1 MGTDG
6 DLPQDWGETLADL
19 EARRAASR
27 AMGGD
32 ERLARHRGAGKLDVR
47 ARVEHL
53 VDPGSFREI
62 GTLAGDVPSDA
73 IVAGSG
79 RIGGRPVMVG
89 AEDFTVVA
97 GTIGG
102 ASNAKR
108 HRIAE
113 LALRDRI
120 PLVMLLEGAGFR
132 QDGRAH
138 GRAPVDLLA
147 QAQCSG
153 RVPVVTAVLG
163 ASAGHGALIAPM
175 SDFAVMS
182 AAASVFTAGPPV
194 VAEAL
199 GETVTKD
206 ELGGPAVA
214 VASGL
219 IHNVGADDPATL
231 DLVKL
236 YLSYFPPSAW
246 SYPPHYDTEDVR
258 PREVPEL
265 LEIVPRD
272 GRRTYD
278 MHEVID
284 AIVDDHSWFEVQPGF
299 GRSVICALAR
309 LGGDPVA
316 VVANQPEVLA
326 GSIDVDGADKAAHF
340 IMVADSF
347 HLPLVFLSDNPG
359 VLPGTESERRGI
371 LRSGARM
378 FAAQT
383 VASTPK
389 FEITLRKA
397 YGFGSMVM
405 GMVGFDGQSGVFA
418 FPGATMGAM
427 GAAAMSR
434 ARGSDVDEAELLRQA
449 ELEASY
455 RSASGL
461 GFDELIDPRE
471 TRNVLLD
478 ALARALQRRQGA
490 AEPVARVAITP

>member
-1 MGTDG
+1 
-6 DLPQDWGETLADL
+6 
-19 EARRAASR
+19 
-27 AMGGD
+27 
-32 ERLARHRGAGKLDVR
+32 
-47 ARVEHL
+47 
-53 VDPGSFREI
+53 
-62 GTLAGDVPSDA
+62 
-73 IVAGSG
+73 
-79 RIGGRPVMVG
+79 
-89 AEDFTVVA
+89 VVA

-147 QAQCSG
+147 QAQCAG
-153 RVPVVTAVLG
+153 RVPGVSAVLG
-163 ASAGHGALIAPM
+163 GSAGHGALLAPLA
-175 SDFAVMS
+175 DFAVMS

-206 ELGGPAVA
+206 DLGGPAVA

-272 GRRTYD
+272 GRRTSD
-278 MHEVID
+278 MHEVVD

-326 GSIDVDGADKAAHF
+326 GSIDVAK
-340 IMVADSF
+340 
-347 HLPLVFLSDNPG
+347 
-359 VLPGTESERRGI
+359 
-371 LRSGARM
+371 
-378 FAAQT
+378 
-383 VASTPK
+383 
-389 FEITLRKA
+389 
-397 YGFGSMVM
+397 
-405 GMVGFDGQSGVFA
+405 
-418 FPGATMGAM
+418 
-427 GAAAMSR
+427 
-434 ARGSDVDEAELLRQA
+434 
-449 ELEASY
+449 
-455 RSASGL
+455 
-461 GFDELIDPRE
+461 
-471 TRNVLLD
+471 
-478 ALARALQRRQGA
+478 
-490 AEPVARVAITP
+490 